1 MVCLGKRIAKALNYP
16 IVITLA
22 GDLGAGKTTLARGIL
37 NQLGHSGL
45 VKSPTFS
52 IVEIYE
58 INSCRVAHFDMYRVK
73 DPEELQFLGFHE
85 YFDAS
90 DLILIEWPEQIS
102 TVEICID
109 LEIKFMTVGNARNL
123 IFNSMSESGDLALN
137 KFIIKLIYSVL
148 SLLTL
153 TSS

>member
-1 MVCLGKRIAKALNYP
+1 MTLQLCAESEVEMVCLGKRIAKALNYP

-22 GDLGAGKTTLARGIL
+22 GDLGAGKTTLVRGIL
-37 NQLGHSGL
+37 NQLGHSGH

-73 DPEELQFLGFHE
+73 DPEELHFFGFHE

-102 TVEICID
+102 TVEIGID
-109 LEIKFMTVGNARNL
+109 LEIKFLTVGNARNL
-123 IFNSMSESGDLALN
+123 IFNSMSESGDITLN
-137 KFIIKLIYSVL
+137 KLI
-148 SLLTL
+148 
-153 TSS
+153 

>member
-1 MVCLGKRIAKALNYP
+1 MTLQLCVESEVEMVCLGKRIAKALNYP

-37 NQLGHSGL
+37 NQLGHSGP

-52 IVEIYE
+52 IIEIYE

-73 DPEELQFLGFHE
+73 DSEELQFFGFHE
-85 YFDAS
+85 YFDVS

-102 TVEICID
+102 TVEIGID
-109 LEIKFMTVGNARNL
+109 LEIKFLTVGNARNL
-123 IFNSMSESGDLALN
+123 IFNSMSESGDITLN
-137 KFIIKLIYSVL
+137 KLI
-148 SLLTL
+148 
-153 TSS
+153 

>member
-1 MVCLGKRIAKALNYP
+1 MTLQLCVESEVEMVCLGKRIAKTLNYP

-37 NQLGHSGL
+37 NQLGHSGP

-52 IVEIYE
+52 IIEIYE

-73 DPEELQFLGFHE
+73 DSEELQFFGFHE
-85 YFDAS
+85 YFDVS

-102 TVEICID
+102 TVEIGID
-109 LEIKFMTVGNARNL
+109 LEIKFLTVGNARNL
-123 IFNSMSESGDLALN
+123 IFNSMSESGDITLN
-137 KFIIKLIYSVL
+137 KLI
-148 SLLTL
+148 
-153 TSS
+153 

>member
-1 MVCLGKRIAKALNYP
+1 MSKITLQLCAESEVEMVCLGKRIAKALNYP

-37 NQLGHSGL
+37 NQLGHSGH

-73 DPEELQFLGFHE
+73 DPEELQFFGFHE
-85 YFDAS
+85 YFDVS

-102 TVEICID
+102 TVEIGID
-109 LEIKFMTVGNARNL
+109 LEIKFMTVGNTRNL
-123 IFNSMSESGDLALN
+123 IFKSMSESGDITLN
-137 KFIIKLIYSVL
+137 KLI
-148 SLLTL
+148 
-153 TSS
+153 

>member
-1 MVCLGKRIAKALNYP
+1 MTLQLCAESEVEMVCLGKRIAKALNYP

-137 KFIIKLIYSVL
+137 KLI
-148 SLLTL
+148 
-153 TSS
+153 